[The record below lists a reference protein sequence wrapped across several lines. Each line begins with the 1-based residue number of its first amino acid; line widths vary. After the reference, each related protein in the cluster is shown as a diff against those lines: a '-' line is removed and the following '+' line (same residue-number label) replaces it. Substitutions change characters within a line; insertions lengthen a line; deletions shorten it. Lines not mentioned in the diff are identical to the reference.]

1 MSRLMNAI
9 GGISDEHI
17 KEFAFVKIPQRT
29 IPVWV
34 KFGSLAASFVLIA
47 LTITLV
53 VGKRNQP
60 SPVTSSENESE
71 YNSGEPSYSQ
81 TESSDNRPQSNLNE
95 SSYPQIDNSENKTE
109 SDLNKSSYPQNV
121 CSANSSIV
129 DSSISSF
136 SESQT
141 TIMPKVILN
150 DITYIL
156 APHDYPTYDLPEGYV
171 FVGQVTSNDK
181 IDESENGYSWG
192 CHVGDK
198 IYQNPSDPQDVFVST
213 TLFSGSD
220 KYWYIRFVDRRARK

>member
-17 KEFAFVKIPQRT
+17 KEFAFEKIPQRT

-34 KFGSLAASFVLIA
+34 KFGSLAAGFVLIA
-47 LTITLV
+47 LTITPV

-60 SPVTSSENESE
+60 SPVTSSENRSE

-81 TESSDNRPQSNLNE
+81 NESSDNGSINDLNE

-109 SDLNKSSYPQNV
+109 SDLNKSSYPQIV
-121 CSANSSIV
+121 CSADSSIV
-129 DSSISSF
+129 DSSISS
-136 SESQT
+136 ESQT
-141 TIMPKVILN
+141 TIIPKVILN

-156 APHDYPTYDLPEGYV
+156 APDDYPTYDLPEGYV

-181 IDESENGYSWG
+181 IDESANGYLSG

-198 IYQNPSDPQDVFVST
+198 IYQNPADPQDVFVST
-213 TLFSGSD
+213 TLFSGGD
-220 KYWYIRFVDRRARK
+220 KYWYIRFVDRGARK